1 VRLSTFIEQNAG
13 AVVASAEEFCGTLL
27 PAAGHL
33 DSEALRDHLPKILDA
48 IVKDLR
54 QAQTP
59 AEELRKSRGAAPLIP
74 DAPETA
80 AQTHAMLRAQAGFD
94 IGQMV
99 SEYRALR
106 ASVLR
111 LWQVRV
117 GSLDAESLADMQRFN
132 EAIDQALAES
142 VSHFSAEAER
152 WRNIFLAV
160 LGHDL
165 RGPLNAVLLTAE
177 LLSRIGSGEP
187 TTEYTAR
194 LIRSGKRMKALL
206 DSLLDYSR
214 SSLGRG
220 IAIQRTRVD
229 LAAACEEELDVLRAA
244 LPDHRMDLVTTGV
257 VEGAFDVSRVRESL
271 ANLVLNAARY
281 GTEGTPIS
289 VLLSGTMG
297 SVTLSVGNDGAPI
310 PDELLPSLF
319 EPLRRGRMD
328 AASTP
333 PGHPNLGL
341 GLFIVHEVAVAHG
354 GGVEVTSGAGRTT
367 FAMTLAHPAAEAQS
381 PQEPV
386 EKRRTD

>member
-1 VRLSTFIEQNAG
+1 MPSAEHRGQSVRLATFIEQNAE
-13 AVVASAEEFCGTLL
+13 AVVSSAEEFCGTLL

-33 DSEALRDHLPKILDA
+33 GSAALRDHLPKILDA

-59 AEELRKSRGAAPLIP
+59 QEALRKSRGGAPLIS

-80 AQTHAMLRAQAGFD
+80 AQTHAMLRAQSGFD

-111 LWQVRV
+111 LWQAQ
-117 GSLDAESLADMQRFN
+117 GSSLDAEFLVDIQRFN

-220 IAIQRTRVD
+220 IAIQRTRASTWRPPARRSWMSCARLFRTTALTWSPPAWWRERSTSPGSASRWQIWFSTR
-229 LAAACEEELDVLRAA
+229 LAMA
-244 LPDHRMDLVTTGV
+244 
-257 VEGAFDVSRVRESL
+257 S
-271 ANLVLNAARY
+271 
-281 GTEGTPIS
+281 
-289 VLLSGTMG
+289 
-297 SVTLSVGNDGAPI
+297 
-310 PDELLPSLF
+310 
-319 EPLRRGRMD
+319 RGRR
-328 AASTP
+328 S
-333 PGHPNLGL
+333 
-341 GLFIVHEVAVAHG
+341 
-354 GGVEVTSGAGRTT
+354 RCCC
-367 FAMTLAHPAAEAQS
+367 
-381 PQEPV
+381 QEPWGL
-386 EKRRTD
+386 

>member
-1 VRLSTFIEQNAG
+1 VSNSEIRLVRLASFIEQNAE
-13 AVVASAEEFCGTLL
+13 AVVSSAEEFCGTLL

-33 DSEALRDHLPKILDA
+33 SSEALRDHLPKILDA

-54 QAQTP
+54 QTQTP
-59 AEELRKSRGAAPLIP
+59 AEELRKSRGAAPLIA

-80 AQTHAMLRAQAGFD
+80 AQTHAMLRAQAGFN

-111 LWQVRV
+111 LWQLRV
-117 GSLDAESLADMQRFN
+117 GSLDAQSLADMQRFN

-177 LLSRIGSGEP
+177 LLSRIGAGEP
-187 TTEYTAR
+187 TTEHTAR
-194 LIRSGKRMKALL
+194 LIRSGKRMKDLL

-220 IAIQRTRVD
+220 IAIQRAPVD
-229 LAAACEEELDVLRAA
+229 LAAACRDELDVLRAA
-244 LPDHRMDLVTTGV
+244 LPGRRIDLVAVGN
-257 VEGAFDVSRVRESL
+257 VEGAFDASRVRESL

-281 GTEGTPIS
+281 GAEGTAIS
-289 VLLSGTMG
+289 VRLSPTKGA
-297 SVTLSVGNDGAPI
+297 VALSVGNEGAPI
-310 PDELLPSLF
+310 PNELLASLF
-319 EPLRRGRMD
+319 EPLRRGRIELPD
-328 AASTP
+328 SSLGQTS
-333 PGHPNLGL
+333 LGL
-341 GLFIVHEVAVAHG
+341 GLFIVQEVALAHG
-354 GGVEVTSGAGRTT
+354 GGVEVTSDEERTT
-367 FAMTLAHPAAEAQS
+367 FTMTLAHETAEA
-381 PQEPV
+381 
-386 EKRRTD
+386 